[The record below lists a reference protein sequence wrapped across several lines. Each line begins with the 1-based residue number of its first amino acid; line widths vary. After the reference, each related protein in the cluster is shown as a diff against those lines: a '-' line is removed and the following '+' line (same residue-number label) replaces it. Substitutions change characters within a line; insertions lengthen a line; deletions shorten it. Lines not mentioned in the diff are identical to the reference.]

1 MNIYFV
7 FWSFWLL
14 FCYRAPMVY
23 FCYVWYFV
31 LSFFHRSFC
40 LALFKPGLLIPIR
53 LFWTDSD
60 PNLKKARLRI
70 LFLVWIPRCKI
81 PLESNISCNIYWDK
95 LWLSYTII
103 TSLIIKYWMRE
114 EIRVNRNRVIFR
126 RTDTDPELQPCFK
139 HAWSP
144 LFTEAREKIASEK
157 LNFFVSCNRG
167 PRGGIHSII
176 YKWLI

>member
-1 MNIYFV
+1 MYQNSTQYTGQPVRLFVLSKQNFPSWIYILS

-14 FCYRAPMVY
+14 FCYCAPLVY

-40 LALFKPGLLIPIR
+40 LALFKPELLIPIR

-81 PLESNISCNIYWDK
+81 PLESNISFQYLLRQVMIKLYNNNISDY
-95 LWLSYTII
+95 
-103 TSLIIKYWMRE
+103 
-114 EIRVNRNRVIFR
+114 
-126 RTDTDPELQPCFK
+126 
-139 HAWSP
+139 
-144 LFTEAREKIASEK
+144 
-157 LNFFVSCNRG
+157 
-167 PRGGIHSII
+167 
-176 YKWLI
+176 